1 MNEAPVYLF
10 FTSWVQMRQFVRDR
24 RLRPTD
30 AYLATGD
37 HANWLRACGRRIVF
51 VRSDYQAEGRDF
63 ERWYE
68 HAEIA
73 RQRNHENDFET
84 EIINV

>member
-1 MNEAPVYLF
+1 MNPVYLC

-24 RLRPTD
+24 RLPPSD
-30 AYLATGD
+30 AYLASGD
-37 HANWLRACGRRIVF
+37 HGRWLADCRRRIVL

-73 RQRNHENDFET
+73 RRRNHENDFTT
-84 EIINV
+84 EVLDV